1 MKRKI
6 NLRKLDSRSVKAKF
20 IGYDD
25 RSTAYILQE
34 FDSKKVIKARNVIF
48 RESEIQS
55 FSAKETISLENPNL
69 VSPNMDFDDDRSKD
83 EDTKIPVQGG
93 VEENNAAIPV
103 VQNQFE
109 VEGDP
114 NENEVPLPRGSR
126 NRRPPERYGLP
137 YTFNTTKEDVQEPKS
152 YNEAVNSPQ
161 AENWRKA
168 MQTEYNSLMD
178 NNTWTLVNEP
188 EDQQVLP
195 GKWVYKVKHGADGQ
209 VDKLKARYVAKGYAQ
224 VEGLDLFYTYAPTC
238 KPETFRILLATAAQ
252 KDLQLGQM
260 DVKSAY
266 LHSNIEEEIYLE
278 QPQGFV
284 KKANSGQKLVC
295 KLNKSIYGLKQAAK
309 NWYEALTSLL
319 LMEGFKRSRNDYCLF
334 VRKEENE
341 TFSYVLI
348 WVDDIVVAGAT
359 EEAVNEIKSMLNENF
374 KMDDRGA
381 LNWFLGMQIL
391 RTHDKITV
399 DQKKYIET
407 VLQQFNMSDCKA
419 VATPGEVNLKLVK
432 SDDEEQKLV
441 DPKLYRS
448 LVGSLLFIGKHT
460 RPDILHIVNQ
470 LSRFLYKPNESHW
483 KAAKHVLRYLKGTID
498 LRLAFL
504 KNSNSDIIGDSDAD
518 WSGDLNDRKST
529 TGYYFKFEG
538 NGGAISWEVKK
549 QATVA
554 LSSAEAEYQAM
565 AAAVQEAIYLRALL
579 EDFGLPMKKP
589 IDIGEDNQSCIKMCH
604 NPVMHKRSKH
614 IDTKLH
620 FIRERVENKEVK
632 IHYVPTEE
640 MTADILTK
648 SLPRVKVE
656 KHRTVLLGN

>member
-69 VSPNMDFDDDRSKD
+69 VSPNMDFDDGRSKD

-93 VEENNAAIPV
+93 VGENNAAIPV

-137 YTFNTTKEDVQEPKS
+137 YTFNTTKEDVQEPQS

-195 GKWVYKVKHGADGQ
+195 GKWVYKVKYGADGQ

-224 VEGLDLFYTYAPTC
+224 VEGLDFFDTYAPTC

-319 LMEGFKRSRNDYCLF
+319 LKEGFKRSRNDYCLF
-334 VRKEENE
+334 VRKEEDG
-341 TFSYVLI
+341 TFSYVLV
-348 WVDDIVVAGAT
+348 W
-359 EEAVNEIKSMLNENF
+359 
-374 KMDDRGA
+374 
-381 LNWFLGMQIL
+381 
-391 RTHDKITV
+391 
-399 DQKKYIET
+399 
-407 VLQQFNMSDCKA
+407 
-419 VATPGEVNLKLVK
+419 
-432 SDDEEQKLV
+432 
-441 DPKLYRS
+441 
-448 LVGSLLFIGKHT
+448 
-460 RPDILHIVNQ
+460 
-470 LSRFLYKPNESHW
+470 
-483 KAAKHVLRYLKGTID
+483 
-498 LRLAFL
+498 
-504 KNSNSDIIGDSDAD
+504 
-518 WSGDLNDRKST
+518 
-529 TGYYFKFEG
+529 
-538 NGGAISWEVKK
+538 
-549 QATVA
+549 
-554 LSSAEAEYQAM
+554 
-565 AAAVQEAIYLRALL
+565 
-579 EDFGLPMKKP
+579 
-589 IDIGEDNQSCIKMCH
+589 
-604 NPVMHKRSKH
+604 
-614 IDTKLH
+614 
-620 FIRERVENKEVK
+620 
-632 IHYVPTEE
+632 
-640 MTADILTK
+640 
-648 SLPRVKVE
+648 
-656 KHRTVLLGN
+656 